1 MREKKDSNPTGIE
14 GGKRILMICY
24 YFPPI
29 TDVGSLR
36 SVHFSKYFRQYG
48 WTPLVLTVSNPDRSY
63 CAVGSE
69 GPPDGVH
76 VERSRSLVNP
86 YKILGKINGLA
97 ARLLRLL
104 GIDLARNR
112 LYDLFC
118 IPDIFLGWLP
128 LTILKAIDMAQRF
141 DVDAV
146 YVSCTPFS
154 SAVIGAVVKRR
165 TQKPLIVDFRDP
177 YALEERADL
186 FDIPA
191 YRRSIDRRIERWVL
205 RAADAFV
212 TTTEETRDGYVR
224 QYPELREKM
233 HTVYN
238 GFDAT
243 DAPGGSLDKYDIF
256 TIIYTGDFYLYTEKS
271 ALFAGAFFDGISRL
285 LERGVIRPGTFRF
298 LFYGDGFSTIEGLAR
313 EYRVESI
320 VHASGRI
327 PRKDVIEAI
336 ARSHFSLLRIIPPM
350 ISTKLFEVIS
360 LDTPFIATIP
370 HGEAEEIIRAYSPA
384 SYIVTEPD
392 GEAVAAAIRD
402 GIERYRVG
410 DLPRNDLKGF
420 SSHFSRERGAQRM
433 MEIMD
438 TVTEHARNDTEVAPM
453 NPAPER

>member
-1 MREKKDSNPTGIE
+1 VRANEESTPTGIE

-36 SVHFSKYFRQYG
+36 SIHFAKYFRQYG
-48 WTPLVLTVSNPDRSY
+48 WTPLVLTVANPDRSY
-63 CAVGSE
+63 CTVGSE
-69 GPPDGVH
+69 GPPEGVH
-76 VERSRSLVNP
+76 VERSRSVANP
-86 YKILGKINGLA
+86 YKILGKINGLV
-97 ARLLRLL
+97 ARLLRPL
-104 GIDLARNR
+104 GIDLVHNR

-118 IPDIFLGWLP
+118 IPDIFLGWIP
-128 LTILKAIDMAQRF
+128 LTVLKAIDMAQRCN
-141 DVDAV
+141 VDAV

-154 SAVIGAVVKRR
+154 SAVIGAVVKGR
-165 TQKPLIVDFRDP
+165 TKKPLIVDFRDP
-177 YALEERADL
+177 YALEERAET
-186 FDIPA
+186 FHIPA

-205 RAADAFV
+205 RTADAFT
-212 TTTEETRDGYVR
+212 TTTEETRDGYIR
-224 QYPELREKM
+224 QYPEFGEKI

-243 DAPGGSLDKYDIF
+243 DAPGGSLDKYDTF

-271 ALFAGAFFDGISRL
+271 ALFAGAFFDGLSRL
-285 LERGVIRPGTFRF
+285 LERGVIRPDTFRF
-298 LFYGDGFSTIEGLAR
+298 LFYGDGFSSIELLAR
-313 EYRVESI
+313 EHRVHSI

-327 PRKDVIEAI
+327 PRKDVMEAI

-370 HGEAEEIIRAYSPA
+370 HGEAEEIIRTYSPA

-392 GEAVAAAIRD
+392 GEVVAAAIRD
-402 GIERYRVG
+402 GMERYRMG

-420 SSHFSRERGAQRM
+420 SNHFSRERGAQRM
-433 MEIMD
+433 MEIID
-438 TVTEHARNDTEVAPM
+438 SIV
-453 NPAPER
+453 ERRTP

>member
-1 MREKKDSNPTGIE
+1 LRENEESTPTGIK
-14 GGKRILMICY
+14 GGKRVLMICY
-24 YFPPI
+24 YFPPL

-36 SVHFSKYFRQYG
+36 SVHFAKYFRQYG
-48 WTPLVLTVSNPDRSY
+48 WTPLVLTVANPDRAY
-63 CAVGSE
+63 CAVGTE

-76 VERSRSLVNP
+76 VELSRSLVNP

-118 IPDIFLGWLP
+118 IPDIFLGWIP
-128 LTILKAIDMAQRF
+128 LTVLKAIDMAQRF

-191 YRRSIDRRIERWVL
+191 YRRSIDRRIEGWVL
-205 RAADAFV
+205 RIADAFT
-212 TTTEETRDGYVR
+212 TTTEETRDGYMR
-224 QYPELREKM
+224 QYPEFRGKM

-243 DAPGGSLDKYDIF
+243 DAPGSSLDKYDTF
-256 TIIYTGDFYLYTEKS
+256 TISYTGDFYLYTEKS
-271 ALFAGAFFDGISRL
+271 ALFAGAFFDGLSRL
-285 LERGVIRPGTFRF
+285 LDQGAISPDSFRF
-298 LFYGDGFSTIEGLAR
+298 LFYGDGFSSIERLAR
-313 EYRVESI
+313 EHRVHSI

-327 PRKDVIEAI
+327 PRKDAIEAI

-360 LDTPFIATIP
+360 LGTPFIATIP
-370 HGEAEEIIRAYSPA
+370 HGEAEEIIRTYSPA

-402 GIERYRVG
+402 GMERYRVG
-410 DLPRNDLKGF
+410 NLPPNDVKGF
-420 SSHFSRERGAQRM
+420 SDHFSRERGAKRM
-433 MEIMD
+433 MEIID
-438 TVTEHARNDTEVAPM
+438 TVV
-453 NPAPER
+453 ERRER